1 MILEIRPVSGIG
13 EVRPGDNLAE
23 LITAAADWVRDGDVL
38 VVTSK
43 IVSKAEGRLVDLPPD
58 GPDREAA
65 REAAL
70 RAETA
75 RVVAER
81 GPTRIVQTHHGLVL
95 AQAGID
101 ASNVDAAHLVLLPKD
116 PDASARALREELR
129 DRFGLDVA
137 VVITDT
143 MGRPW
148 RLGLVDFAIGAAGVD
163 ALVDYRGLQDV
174 YGNELQLTQMAQ
186 IDQLASAAELVQGKT
201 AQVPVA
207 VVRGFAPGFPPE
219 HGRGAAELIR
229 GADADLFSLGTAE
242 ATARGLRAAAAL
254 PDATVFAPAGPPVR
268 LPALPF
274 PALPPTEIRSVMVP
288 VNTVAAVV
296 VWAPAGDLR
305 AAAEAGRTAER
316 LRAVLAADGLASVW
330 LEVGD
335 PAALADRLPAGGVPL
350 GVLAIGRGSLPSL

>member
-1 MILEIRPVSGIG
+1 MIPSLEIHPVVGIG
-13 EVRPGDNLAE
+13 DVRPGDNLAE
-23 LITAAADWVRDGDVL
+23 LITGAADWLRDGDVL

-43 IVSKAEGRLVDLPPD
+43 IVSKAEGRLVELPPE
-58 GPDREAA
+58 GPDRDAA

-101 ASNVDAAHLVLLPKD
+101 ASNVDATHLVLLPKD

-129 DRFGLDVA
+129 ERFGLDVA

-163 ALVDYRGLQDV
+163 AVVDYRGLRDA

-186 IDQLASAAELVQGKT
+186 IDQLAAAAELVKGKT
-201 AQVPVA
+201 TQVPVA
-207 VVRGFAPGFPPE
+207 VVRGFARAFPAE

-229 GADADLFSLGTAE
+229 GADADLFALGTAE
-242 ATARGLRAAAAL
+242 ATARGLRAAAEL
-254 PDATVFAPAGPPVR
+254 PDATGFAPADGPVR

-274 PALPPTEIRSVMVP
+274 PTTRSVTVP
-288 VNTVAAVV
+288 ADTVAAVI
-296 VWAPAGDLR
+296 VWSPAGDLR
-305 AAAEAGRTAER
+305 AAAEAGRKAER
-316 LRAVLAADGLASVW
+316 LRAVLAAEGLASGW
-330 LEVGD
+330 LEVTD
-335 PAALADRLPAGGVPL
+335 PATLAAELPEGGVPL
-350 GVLAIGRGSLPSL
+350 GVLVIGRGSLPSL